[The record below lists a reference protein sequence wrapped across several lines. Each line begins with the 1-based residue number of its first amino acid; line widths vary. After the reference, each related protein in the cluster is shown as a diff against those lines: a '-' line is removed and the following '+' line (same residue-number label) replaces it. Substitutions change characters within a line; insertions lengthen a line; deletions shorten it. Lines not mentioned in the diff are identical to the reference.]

1 MSKVTSESV
10 QYAVI
15 MKTSLIFCLLL
26 TALIYSGSAQY
37 DNRTELRVAF
47 ITSFGGEYDSSIAAP
62 AVRLAANNVNEN
74 ESILPGYR
82 LVVELVD
89 DRTTA
94 RRYANSKVYGS

>member
-1 MSKVTSESV
+1 M
-10 QYAVI
+10 
-15 MKTSLIFCLLL
+15 LL

-47 ITSFGGEYDSSIAAP
+47 ITSFEGEYDSSIAAP

-94 RRYANSKVYGS
+94 RRYANSKVCVSKHTYEAAWLRSVTVSRVID